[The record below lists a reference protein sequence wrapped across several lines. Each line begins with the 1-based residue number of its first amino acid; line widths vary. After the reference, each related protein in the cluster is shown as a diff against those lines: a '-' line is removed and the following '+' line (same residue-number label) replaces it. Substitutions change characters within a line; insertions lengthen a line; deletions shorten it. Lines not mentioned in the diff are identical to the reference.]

1 VARSQRSTVARRD
14 LARHP
19 RFEELSPEVGK
30 LDETAVD
37 AAMGEDPDQV
47 LGLLAD
53 MSRATDP
60 ALRALA
66 RRLAGRLV
74 VDVARCGPTRQRG
87 VGRIETTPF
96 APDAGDL
103 DLDASTEAIVEA
115 RAAGAALDPER
126 LQVRRWVRPRTALC
140 LLVDRSGSMQG
151 RPLATS
157 AVAAA
162 AAALRCES
170 QDYSVIAFAGDAVA
184 LKSQDAPAP
193 VEQVVDRVLTLRGKG
208 TTDLAGA
215 LRLAAGQLARS
226 TAGRKV
232 VVVLSDCR
240 ATEPGDVPAAA
251 AALDE
256 LVVVAPAG
264 DDDDARRLAQEVG
277 APIAVVAGPSEVP
290 AAFAELLG

>member
-1 VARSQRSTVARRD
+1 MARAQRATLARRD
-14 LARHP
+14 LARHR
-19 RFEELSPEVGK
+19 RFEDLSPEVGE
-30 LDETAVD
+30 LDEAAVD
-37 AAMGEDPDQV
+37 AAMAEDPDDV

-53 MSRATDP
+53 MARATDP
-60 ALRALA
+60 TLRELA

-74 VDVARCGPTRQRG
+74 VDVARRGSARQRG
-87 VGRIETTPF
+87 VGRIETARF

-103 DLDASTEAIVEA
+103 DLDASTEALVDA
-115 RAAGAALDPER
+115 RAVGAAVDPDR
-126 LQVRRWVRPRTALC
+126 LHVRRWVRPRTALC

-162 AAALRCES
+162 AAALRGHG
-170 QDYSVIAFAGDAVA
+170 QDYSVIAFAGDGLA
-184 LKSQDAPAP
+184 LKAQDAVVP
-193 VEQVVDRVLTLRGKG
+193 VERVVDRILTLRGRG

-226 TAGRKV
+226 HAGRKV
-232 VVVLSDCR
+232 VVLLSDCR
-240 ATEPGDVPAAA
+240 ATEPGDVRSAA

-264 DDDDARRLAQEVG
+264 DDEDAQRLARDLG

-290 AAFAELLG
+290 AAFAHLLG

>member
-1 VARSQRSTVARRD
+1 MNSPDLGAARFNMLLNQVRAWDVS
-14 LARHP
+14 
-19 RFEELSPEVGK
+19 
-30 LDETAVD
+30 DER
-37 AAMGEDPDQV
+37 V

-60 ALRALA
+60 ALRDLA

-74 VDVARCGPTRQRG
+74 VDVARWGPTRQRG
-87 VGRIETTPF
+87 IGRIETARF
-96 APDAGDL
+96 DPDAGDL

-115 RAAGAALDPER
+115 RAAGAAIDPER
-126 LQVRRWVRPRTALC
+126 LHVRRWVRPRTALC

-162 AAALRCES
+162 AAALRCQS
-170 QDYSVIAFAGDAVA
+170 QDYSVVAFAGDAVA
-184 LKSQDAPAP
+184 LKSQDGAVP
-193 VEQVVDRVLTLRGKG
+193 VELVVDRVLTLRGKG

-215 LRLAAGQLARS
+215 LRLAAAQLARS

-240 ATEPGDVPAAA
+240 ATEPGDVAAAA

-264 DDDDARRLAQEVG
+264 DDEDARRLARELG

-290 AAFAELLG
+290 AAFAHLLG